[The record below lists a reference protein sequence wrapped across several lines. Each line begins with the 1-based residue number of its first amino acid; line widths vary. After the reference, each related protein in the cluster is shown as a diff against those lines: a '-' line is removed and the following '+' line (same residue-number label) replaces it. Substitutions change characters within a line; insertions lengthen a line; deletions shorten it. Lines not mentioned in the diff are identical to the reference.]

1 MGPAVRIISSLM
13 RYGKLMKRWA
23 NQSGTRV
30 SGRTGKS
37 GAKVRGVLKTQPGK
51 RKSLSGRRTKLSTN
65 MRRVRRDNANI
76 KGVRLNKVISG
87 RRAPNVPVVESASG
101 GRTIVN
107 QADALRLRKS
117 AAVASKVRKGLII
130 GGVGGAGVGVAT
142 SANKKASRSSEPT
155 YTEKNPGGMKF
166 SKAPSLASTGI
177 KAKQPKSS
185 AGTFSKAFAK
195 AYDKGKGK
203 DSVFSYK
210 GKSYA
215 AVTKEDVKK
224 SGAKNL
230 REYLNKKKK
239 KK

>member
-1 MGPAVRIISSLM
+1 MGPAAQIIQALVRGTSRFLT
-13 RYGKLMKRWA
+13 R
-23 NQSGTRV
+23 SG
-30 SGRTGKS
+30 SFGRTVRYLGQGGNRVVGKTKG
-37 GAKVRGVLKTQPGK
+37 GAKVAGRVTKDKLGRDVVKSPDGGHTILGKGDKPRLLKGASNVSKGRKVFITGSAAGGGYAAGSA
-51 RKSLSGRRTKLSTN
+51 RKSTKKT
-65 MRRVRRDNANI
+65 
-76 KGVRLNKVISG
+76 
-87 RRAPNVPVVESASG
+87 APEP
-101 GRTIVN
+101 
-107 QADALRLRKS
+107 
-117 AAVASKVRKGLII
+117 
-130 GGVGGAGVGVAT
+130 VAT
-142 SANKKASRSSEPT
+142 EAKPM
-155 YTEKNPGGMKF
+155 GMRF

-177 KAKQPKSS
+177 KAQQPKSS

>member
-1 MGPAVRIISSLM
+1 MGPAAQIIQALIRGSSRFLT
-13 RYGKLMKRWA
+13 R
-23 NQSGTRV
+23 SG
-30 SGRTGKS
+30 SFGRTVRYLSQGGNRVVGKTKG
-37 GAKVRGVLKTQPGK
+37 GAKVAGRVSKTKSGKDVVINPEGGHTFLGKGDKSRLLKGASNVSK
-51 RKSLSGRRTKLSTN
+51 GRKVFITG
-65 MRRVRRDNANI
+65 
-76 KGVRLNKVISG
+76 
-87 RRAPNVPVVESASG
+87 
-101 GRTIVN
+101 
-107 QADALRLRKS
+107 S
-117 AAVASKVRKGLII
+117 AAGGGYAAGSARKG
-130 GGVGGAGVGVAT
+130 AKKTAPEPVA
-142 SANKKASRSSEPT
+142 
-155 YTEKNPGGMKF
+155 TEKNPMGMRIK
-166 SKAPSLASTGI
+166 KAPSLASTGI